1 MEATIVLDRS
11 KHYPVLLKEIISI
24 ISPQYGG
31 TFIDCTFGQGGYT
44 REILKNKDNK
54 VIGFDRDSESLKIAK
69 EINQLTGFEPTI
81 VTEKEF
87 FEGKFAKP
95 MEHSFLKYSPEIL
108 GKIMKGERR

>member
-1 MEATIVLDRS
+1 M
-11 KHYPVLLKEIISI
+11 
-24 ISPQYGG
+24 
-31 TFIDCTFGQGGYT
+31 
-44 REILKNKDNK
+44 LKNQFNK
-54 VIGFDRDSESLKIAK
+54 IDIPHNQVEANALYAELDHKMADENIFEDGEVDYTQASKTFNKHLKIAK

-81 VTEKEF
+81 VTEKVF